1 MVAVN
6 RSTDSNSVTYN
17 YVTLGTDGITS
28 IVKHK
33 DSNDNLLNQTE
44 QVSLYNGNILS
55 ETNGYGAK
63 KEYSYNNI
71 MKLAKIDIF
80 I

>member
-6 RSTDSNSVTYN
+6 RSTDSNSVTHN
-17 YVTLGTDGITS
+17 YVTLGTDRITS
-28 IVKHK
+28 IVKYK

-44 QVSLYNGNILS
+44 QVASYNRNVIS
-55 ETNGYGAK
+55 ETDEYCAK